1 MEVFWPWLRLNP
13 QMTAHEQARGP
24 SLEADLVEA
33 AIGGDP
39 TAFREIVLQFDAG
52 LRALAFRLL
61 RDRDRMD
68 DALQEA
74 YLKAFRA
81 LPGFHMNA
89 GLGTWL
95 YRITYNACLDEL
107 RTVGKRE
114 WVEFD
119 DESHGDVGPDPSEGV
134 TDRVLVDRALS
145 HLSPG
150 YRAVLV
156 LVDGQGFDYQA
167 AGEVLGVAEGTVASR
182 LHRARQAMYRA
193 LTTEGSHK

>member
-1 MEVFWPWLRLNP
+1 MEGFWPRVRLNP
-13 QMTAHEQARGP
+13 QMTAHEQSRGR
-24 SLEADLVEA
+24 SLELDLVEA
-33 AIGGDP
+33 AAGGDP
-39 TAFREIVLQFDAG
+39 AAFREIVLQFDSG

-68 DALQEA
+68 DVLQET

-81 LPGFHMNA
+81 LPGFNMNA
-89 GLGTWL
+89 RLSTWL
-95 YRITYNACLDEL
+95 YRVTYNACLDDL
-107 RTVGKRE
+107 RGAGQRE

-119 DESHGDVGPDPSEGV
+119 AEGHGSADPDPSEAV
-134 TDRVLVDRALS
+134 ADRLLVDEALS
-145 HLSPG
+145 RLSPG

-182 LHRARQAMYRA
+182 LHRARQAMYRV
-193 LTTEGSHK
+193 LNTEGSQP